1 MPTNSAT
8 ECLALPATAMWLVNR
23 AAASRGA
30 WSASTCP
37 SLSQWPGTV
46 SAGGRGACSAICT
59 PMVKK
64 ASVSIPNRNP
74 SCSAGP
80 RASARV
86 RSSRCLRRNSESRA
100 CRLVFRRHPV
110 DQRLDRFDVVN
121 AADALPGAPDV
132 APCLEFRVAAGA
144 EIHFRLIGLGK
155 LVGVEAGARHAAAQ
169 VVAGDAAEQRGVD
182 DVLAAAVDEH
192 LLVLSAGV
200 ALLRGDETRPEIG
213 EIRAQRRR
221 GQYIGSR
228 AHCARQNN
236 RPRID

>member
-46 SAGGRGACSAICT
+46 SAGGRGACSEICM

-100 CRLVFRRHPV
+100 CRLVLLRHPV
-110 DQRLDRFDVVN
+110 DQRLDRLDAVN

-132 APCLEFRVAAGA
+132 APRLEFRVAAGA
-144 EIHFRLIGLGK
+144 EIHFRLVGLGK
-155 LVGVEAGARHAAAQ
+155 IVGVEAGARHAAAQ
-169 VVAGDAAEQRGVD
+169 VIAGDAAEQRSVD
-182 DVLAAAVDEH
+182 DVLAPALDEH
-192 LLVLSAGV
+192 LLVLGAGV
-200 ALLRGDETRPEIG
+200 GFLRGDEAGAEIG
-213 EIRAQRRR
+213 QIGTQRPR
-221 GQYIGSR
+221 GQDVGTG
-228 AHCARQNN
+228 AHGARQ
-236 RPRID
+236 DVGS